1 MGGPREAI
9 ALCQGG
15 GRPRGLG
22 GGHGVKAALPSP
34 GGAPGVSGLTLC
46 LGHRREKL
54 SSVSKQPARRKGR
67 VRRGSPSSS
76 RDAAPSSPPFPRRFG
91 LRAAKFGTQTTNWG
105 HQAPRHPPRGAPS
118 PPRPQ
123 FQPAQRVL
131 GGGPHVSP
139 PRPRCWGAH
148 LCRWHTRSG
157 RCGDTPS
164 GSSPPWPPL
173 AGSSSTSEHA
183 AGRERETERPRQSP
197 KWPPLSP
204 SCPPRQRPP
213 SSAHAPRHRLRPP
226 FFGWKMLKAESG
238 QEGKGRGRAMAR
250 GQTPC
255 PHGSVPAVSSLI
267 CPPQCPHAPGGLCPT
282 LPEPPHGVTAQKHF

>member
-1 MGGPREAI
+1 M
-9 ALCQGG
+9 
-15 GRPRGLG
+15 
-22 GGHGVKAALPSP
+22 KAALPSP

-67 VRRGSPSSS
+67 VRGGSPSSS

-91 LRAAKFGTQTTNWG
+91 LRAAKFGTQTTKFG
-105 HQAPRHPPRGAPS
+105 TPS
-118 PPRPQ
+118 T
-123 FQPAQRVL
+123 
-131 GGGPHVSP
+131 SP
-139 PRPRCWGAH
+139 GCWGAH

-213 SSAHAPRHRLRPP
+213 SSARAPRHRLRPP

-267 CPPQCPHAPGGLCPT
+267 CPPQCPHAPRGLCPT
-282 LPEPPHGVTAQKHF
+282 LPEPPHGVTAQNHF